1 MNSWFKLKKSIRFIL
16 IGFLV
21 FFTFSAF
28 VLGVVLSADLD
39 NDNSSNY
46 VGPGIIAFILV
57 LLGVLT
63 LISGLIITIMRRW

>member
-1 MNSWFKLKKSIRFIL
+1 MKKSIRFIL

-28 VLGVVLSADLD
+28 VLGIVLFTDLD
-39 NDNSSNY
+39 NNDSSNY

-57 LLGVLT
+57 LLGVVA
-63 LISGLIITIMRRW
+63 LISGVVITLIRR